1 MLSFFD
7 LRITNLTDL
16 GRNLMDQK
24 IKNLS
29 RRSVLKR
36 GAGAAILGGVAP
48 FAFVRN
54 AHAYTNAP
62 TGGSV
67 KFGFNV
73 PQSGAYA
80 DEGADELRAQGVQ
93 IRQPVVFLAQ
103 AQLVHIC
110 ADAGRN

>member
-1 MLSFFD
+1 
-7 LRITNLTDL
+7 
-16 GRNLMDQK
+16 MDQK
-24 IKNLS
+24 TKTLS

-54 AHAYTNAP
+54 ANAYTNAP
-62 TGGSV
+62 TGDTV

-80 DEGADELRAQGVQ
+80 DEGADELRAYQ
-93 IRQPVVFLAQ
+93 LAVEQ
-103 AQLVHIC
+103 TCLS
-110 ADAGRN
+110 